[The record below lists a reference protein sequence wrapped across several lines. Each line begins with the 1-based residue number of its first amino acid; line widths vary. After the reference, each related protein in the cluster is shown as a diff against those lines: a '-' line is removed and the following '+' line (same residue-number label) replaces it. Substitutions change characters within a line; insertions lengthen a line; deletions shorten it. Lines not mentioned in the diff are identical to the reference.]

1 MTRRHNPATT
11 YLLHGII
18 ALCLIGMTVLYG
30 CTPAQ
35 EVVAAIDGE
44 KITIS
49 QLRSRINTYDD
60 RSDPENPAPPEQQT
74 KLATAEA
81 TLSQLIN
88 ERLLLLEARRQKIL
102 TDDDKLSPAKREE
115 ALRRVLNRLGKNV
128 AFPSYQEAYNFY
140 EQHQNEFLTKPRYQ
154 IEHLVLSSEDQ
165 AWKLKERL
173 EKGELTMADAARQI
187 TGIQPTDNI
196 HKRLITGA
204 EMPVEVDAVLPGL
217 KISQISQPVA
227 TPYGYHLIRI
237 NKKLPAGIV
246 PFPEVENSIKDTIFA
261 ARLQKNYHRWLKQ
274 SREQHTIKIYHQHLT
289 AYYS

>member
-1 MTRRHNPATT
+1 
-11 YLLHGII
+11 LLGT
-18 ALCLIGMTVLYG
+18 TVLYG

-35 EVVAAIDGE
+35 EVVATIDGE
-44 KITIS
+44 KISIS

-60 RSDPENPAPPEQQT
+60 RSDPENPAAPAQRT

-81 TLSQLIN
+81 TLSQIIN
-88 ERLLLLEARRQKIL
+88 ERLLLIEARRQEIL
-102 TDDDKLSPAKREE
+102 TDADILSPAKREE
-115 ALRRVLNRLGKNV
+115 ALRRVLNRLGKDV
-128 AFPSYQEAYNFY
+128 AFPSYQEAYNYY

-154 IEHLVLSSEDQ
+154 IEHLVLTSEDQ
-165 AWKLKERL
+165 AWKLKVRI
-173 EKGELTMADAARQI
+173 EKGELTMADAAREI

-196 HKRLITGA
+196 HSRLITGT
-204 EMPVEVDAVLPGL
+204 EMPVEVAAILPGL
-217 KISQISQPVA
+217 KNNQLSQPVA

-246 PFPEVENSIKDTIFA
+246 PFPEIENSIKDTIFA
-261 ARLQKNYHRWLKQ
+261 ARLQKNYRRWLKQ